1 MSDKELVESQE
12 LTEAD
17 LLAIAGGR
25 RKKRATQPLGES
37 GTKDNGTKRGRTA
50 GPPPGRRTPPPLPR

>member
-1 MSDKELVESQE
+1 MPDKELVESQE

-25 RKKRATQPLGES
+25 RKKRATQPLAES
-37 GTKDNGTKRGRTA
+37 STKDTKRGRTA
-50 GPPPGRRTPPPLPR
+50 GPPPGRRTPPPLSR